1 MYPGINLTEKGQASC
16 RENYKMLP
24 EFIKEGLN
32 YTMFMDRK
40 TQYCQQVNS
49 TQMDAKSQ
57 CNFNQDPNGGH

>member
-49 TQMDAKSQ
+49 TQMDA
-57 CNFNQDPNGGH
+57 